1 MKEALTP
8 EEEISF
14 SSFRD
19 KTKQAL
25 EDKLRNHPTIKAKAN
40 ELDRLRDIKDAFA
53 KIARS
58 KKDEPEIPEI
68 TPTVPEVPV
77 EPAI

>member
-25 EDKLRNHPTIKAKAN
+25 EDKF
-40 ELDRLRDIKDAFA
+40 LDLAYDF
-53 KIARS
+53 S
-58 KKDEPEIPEI
+58 HLHWP
-68 TPTVPEVPV
+68 
-77 EPAI
+77 